1 MKEKKERKSD
11 SLCLCCTNKKS
22 GGVHV
27 ESGETLK
34 TLFFLLF
41 FFFSSVYE
49 RGRDAAKQNKRKKVS
64 RVLRPRQ
71 YRDHLCKSKK
81 KTVEREREQ
90 RKDNIA
96 VYRYC

>member
-1 MKEKKERKSD
+1 MSCLYAPAAVLFLLLCFGILKEKKERKSD

-27 ESGETLK
+27 EPGETLK

-49 RGRDAAKQNKRKKVS
+49 RGRDAAKQTKQNKTKGKR
-64 RVLRPRQ
+64 
-71 YRDHLCKSKK
+71 
-81 KTVEREREQ
+81 
-90 RKDNIA
+90 
-96 VYRYC
+96 